1 MSMISTAN
9 HTIGIYT
16 LDFSAI
22 LCNDN
27 SMIKTNTGYA
37 SNSYLASIMDDC
49 IAAERAALQA
59 ARAARDAGATYG
71 VIDIDIHPDLD
82 GDDYANAVLASL

>member
-27 SMIKTNTGYA
+27 SMIKTTTGYA

-49 IAAERAALQA
+49 LAAERAALQA
-59 ARAARDAGATYG
+59 DRAARAAGATYG
-71 VIDIDIHPDLD
+71 VIDIDIHPDLA
-82 GDDYANAVLASL
+82 GDDYADAVLASL